1 MFIDSNKLYEH
12 VDITTDICIVGS
24 GAAGTVIANE
34 FHDTSTDICLIESG
48 GYHPTEE
55 HQSLY
60 DLDSIGY
67 PMRENFMSRARY
79 YGGTCNIWAGRCMKL
94 QPIDLQKRAWVP
106 HSGWPLSYS
115 ELDAYYK
122 KASQALK
129 LPDLS
134 AFKDFTQLPRVI
146 DQGISL
152 FKNKDLELAI
162 ALWAKKPLRFGAAY
176 KSAFKKSRNIR
187 VYLNANVTEI
197 VLNDLGN
204 AVEALRVQT
213 LSGKRWRIKAKHF
226 VLACGGLENARL
238 LLVSRQ
244 KHAHGVG
251 NHFDVVGRYYMD
263 HPRAIFGH
271 VRLFGPTSLPMLLG
285 LPLADGKMQM
295 GIALSEEAQRR
306 ERVLNSYVSLEPQL
320 SKAAEQRYQSSVHFM
335 KILLRKGYA
344 GNRWNFFNSGLAEI
358 RELVYLLTPK
368 EIMPHCFYRPY
379 LTLKRKLSPSVTTKN
394 LTVINYCEQAPNP
407 QSRVFLSEKR
417 DRFQMHSLVL
427 DWKVGAE
434 ETRSILRL
442 HELLGKYLVK
452 SGIGILESTLPDT
465 HTLPFTDASHHMGTT
480 RMSAEPRLGVVDNNC
495 RVHSIKNLF
504 IVGSSVFPTAG
515 YANPTPTI
523 VALALRLA
531 DHLKTADLAG

>member
-1 MFIDSNKLYEH
+1 
-12 VDITTDICIVGS
+12 
-24 GAAGTVIANE
+24 
-34 FHDTSTDICLIESG
+34 
-48 GYHPTEE
+48 
-55 HQSLY
+55 
-60 DLDSIGY
+60 
-67 PMRENFMSRARY
+67 
-79 YGGTCNIWAGRCMKL
+79 MKL

-106 HSGWPLSYS
+106 NSGWPLSYS

-122 KASQALK
+122 KASKVLQ
-129 LPDLS
+129 LPSFDTFQDL
-134 AFKDFTQLPRVI
+134 TQLSRVY
-146 DQGISL
+146 DQEISL
-152 FKNKDLELAI
+152 FNNNDLEPAI
-162 ALWAKKPLRFGAAY
+162 ALWARKPLRFGTEY
-176 KSAFKKSRNIR
+176 KSTLKKSRNLR

-204 AVEALRVQT
+204 AVEALTAQT

-271 VRLFGPTSLPMLLG
+271 VRLFGPTSLPALLG

-295 GIALSEEAQRR
+295 GIAFSEEAQRR
-306 ERVLNSYVSLEPQL
+306 EQVLNSYVSLEPQL

-344 GNRWNFFNSGLAEI
+344 GNRLNFFDSGLAEI

-379 LTLKRKLSPSVTTKN
+379 LILKRKLYTSVTTKN
-394 LTVINYCEQAPNP
+394 LTVINYCEQVPNP
-407 QSRVFLSEKR
+407 ESRVFLSEKR
-417 DRFQMHSLVL
+417 DRLQMNSLVL

-434 ETRSILRL
+434 ETSSIIRL

-465 HTLPFTDASHHMGTT
+465 HILPFTDASHHMGTT
-480 RMSAEPRLGVVDNNC
+480 RMGAEPRTSVVDENC
-495 RVHSIKNLF
+495 QVYSVRNLF
-504 IVGSSVFPTAG
+504 IAGSSVFPTVG

-531 DHLKTADLAG
+531 DHLKTVRG